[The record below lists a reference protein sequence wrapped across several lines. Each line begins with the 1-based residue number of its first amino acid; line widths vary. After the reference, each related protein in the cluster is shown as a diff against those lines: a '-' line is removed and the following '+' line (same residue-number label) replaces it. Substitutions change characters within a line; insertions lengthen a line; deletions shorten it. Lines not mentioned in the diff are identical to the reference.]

1 MNNKSHLMYLN
12 IECNLLILEELDLTS
27 LISLAETNRHFLNLA
42 ADVLRRRLKDKI
54 IVFSISNSG
63 HRITEHAT
71 EEDDAVKVHD
81 IDTMLKLLKYFGSSI
96 SKMEILNDEDSFIS
110 QMGIFNDEA
119 KVQSEVQM
127 KSVYKFVNL
136 YCSKTLVQLHMA
148 NAPKGFFDEFL
159 QPFTMLQNV
168 SFSGYL
174 DRLSNE
180 RSSLSEIF
188 PKMRRLI
195 LNSYHIDDS
204 SWVDQLFPH
213 MVHLSLMVYNIQGDS
228 PTRMTTPKIERLL
241 ANNLQIRSL
250 ALEDASLDMLKI
262 VANKLPNLEKLELKM
277 FDVFDLDDED
287 EIHFEHLKFFKTRL
301 SSHSLPIIIDLNHIE
316 EFETDAFPDSC
327 QRWME
332 FVETNKHLKKLKVDH
347 YYIRNSDV
355 LRLAQAN
362 SNIVDMS
369 LWCGVGVKSE
379 SIVKLIENN
388 KQMKTLHLKLKS
400 KETLNSTVD
409 TLRTQLGDSWVVKV
423 YLGQIW
429 IQHSRE

>member
-1 MNNKSHLMYLN
+1 MQLN

-27 LISLAETNRHFLNLA
+27 LISLAETNKHFLNLA

-54 IVFSISNSG
+54 IVFSISNSD
-63 HRITEHAT
+63 HRITQHVT
-71 EEDDAVKVHD
+71 EEDDAVKVYD

-110 QMGIFNDEA
+110 KMRILNDKA
-119 KVQSEVQM
+119 NQSEVQM
-127 KSVYKFVNL
+127 ILVYKFVNL
-136 YCSKTLVQLHMA
+136 YCSKTLVQLHIA
-148 NAPKGFFDEFL
+148 NAPNGFFNEFL
-159 QPFTMLQNV
+159 RPFTMLQNV

-188 PKMRRLI
+188 PEMRRLI

-228 PTRMTTPKIERLL
+228 PTRMTSPKIERLL

-250 ALEDASLDMLKI
+250 ALEDASLDMLRI

-287 EIHFEHLKFFKTRL
+287 KIHFEQLKFFKTRL
-301 SSHSLPIIIDLNHIE
+301 SSHSIPIIIDLNHIE

-327 QRWME
+327 QRWIE

-347 YYIRNSDV
+347 YYIRNSVV

-388 KQMKTLHLKLKS
+388 KQMRTLHLKLKS
-400 KETLNSTVD
+400 TETLNSTVD
-409 TLRTQLGDSWVVKV
+409 TLRTQLGDNWEVKV
-423 YLGQIW
+423 HLGQIW